1 MIVVHLL
8 AVALWGGVV
17 TAEVVLELVARSVAE
32 RAFVA
37 RVHFWIDLLVE
48 IPLLVLVLASG
59 VVLVVRAGELSA
71 AMLAKIGCALVA
83 IAFNADCV
91 RWVVRRFV
99 ARADDSAVDRLTR
112 RIRFSIAGLPFG
124 LVAFV
129 IGLARL
135 AAV

>member
-17 TAEVVLELVARSVAE
+17 AAEVVLELVAHGAAE

-37 RVHFWIDLLVE
+37 RVHFWIDLLIEV
-48 IPLLVLVLASG
+48 PLLMLVLTSG
-59 VVLVVRAGELSA
+59 VVLVLRAGELSA
-71 AMLAKIGCALVA
+71 ALLVKIGCALVA

-99 ARADDSAVDRLTR
+99 ARADGTAVERLTR

-124 LVAFV
+124 LVALV

-135 AAV
+135 AAG